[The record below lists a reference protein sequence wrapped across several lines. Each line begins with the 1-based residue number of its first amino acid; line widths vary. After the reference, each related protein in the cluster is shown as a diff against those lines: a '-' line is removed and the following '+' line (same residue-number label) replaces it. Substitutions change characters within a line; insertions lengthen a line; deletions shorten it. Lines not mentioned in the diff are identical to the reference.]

1 MLIFSNHENYRF
13 IQQNSTLTALHHYCS
28 GFPAKVTTMN
38 NPLIKK
44 YSVLTDLTP
53 KEKNTLLQ
61 LQRKRELFPAGSEII
76 SAGQKHKSMYILEEG
91 WAAHYKLLADGRQQI
106 LNISLPGDFICLD
119 ATVIRTAE
127 HSINAITDLVVS
139 RLSPDQILDMFSY
152 SPRLAAI
159 LCWSSVHDRA
169 ILAEQIVRVGRRNA
183 YESIAHL
190 LLEFL
195 RRLDIIGM
203 TDNNTF
209 YFPLTQE
216 LLADTLGLT
225 TVHVNRTIRRLKKD
239 NLIEYSD
246 GKMRIMN
253 LKKLRQVAGFD
264 PIYLDQHAL
273 PPGNRAETG

>member
-1 MLIFSNHENYRF
+1 
-13 IQQNSTLTALHHYCS
+13 
-28 GFPAKVTTMN
+28 MN
-38 NPLIKK
+38 NPLISK
-44 YSVLTDLTP
+44 YSALTKLTP

-61 LQRKRELFPAGSEII
+61 LQSKREIILAGTEII
-76 SAGQKHKSMYILEEG
+76 RAGQNHKSMYIIEEG

-119 ATVIRTAE
+119 ATVLKTAE

-139 RLSPDQILDMFSY
+139 RLSPEKILDIFSH

-159 LCWSSVHDRA
+159 LCWSSVHDGA

-203 TDNNTF
+203 TNNNTF
-209 YFPLTQE
+209 HFPLTQE

-225 TVHVNRTIRRLKKD
+225 TVHVNRTIRRLRKD

-246 GKMRIMN
+246 NKMTILN

-264 PIYLDQHAL
+264 PIYLEQDAL
-273 PPGNRAETG
+273 PFRNRIESG